1 MCMAIWQLRVTAW
14 HELLLSTSEFGSAS
28 NHMKAHKILLTLQD
42 VHADRKQSKRQ
53 SSTRLRPADL
63 GR

>member
-1 MCMAIWQLRVTAW
+1 MAIWQLRVTAW

-28 NHMKAHKILLTLQD
+28 NRMKAHMTLLIMHD
-42 VHADRKQSKRQ
+42 VHADRRQSKRQ
-53 SSTRLRPADL
+53 SYTRLSSADL